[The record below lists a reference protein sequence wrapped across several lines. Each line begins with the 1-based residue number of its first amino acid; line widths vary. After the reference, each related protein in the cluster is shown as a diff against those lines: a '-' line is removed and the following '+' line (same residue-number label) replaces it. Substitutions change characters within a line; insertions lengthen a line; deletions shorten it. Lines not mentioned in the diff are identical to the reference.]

1 MMRSSTKARGLMV
14 VVAGWMSVGRRNFE
28 SELSLVLN
36 SDAALYPL
44 TGTGLA
50 TDFHTRIHTLP
61 YPFPVPTRVSIP
73 VSITLNIHSPFL
85 P

>member
-1 MMRSSTKARGLMV
+1 MGHGSWMDVGGKKEFRIGV
-14 VVAGWMSVGRRNFE
+14 VVGFKLRCRTV
-28 SELSLVLN
+28 
-36 SDAALYPL
+36 PP
-44 TGTGLA
+44 GTGLA
-50 TDFHTRIHTLP
+50 THFHTRIHTLP